1 MRSGQPKVMQT
12 IDIDSPEPSR
22 SSSFSSVSSL
32 SSLSSVSPPS
42 EPSQTSTPVE
52 PEGPKA
58 FGRYILHAPI
68 ARGGMATIYIARLVG
83 AEGFSRIVAAK
94 RLYPQFTEDPEF
106 VAMFHDEARIAS
118 KIHHPNVV
126 PVLDVVHADSEV
138 VLVQEYVH
146 GVPLDK
152 LFKASLTIPDRPI
165 PVGIAVAIVSGVL
178 AGLHAAHETRDEM
191 DEPLHIVH
199 RDVSPQ
205 NIMVSVEGTPRLLD
219 FGIAKA
225 RSSAHVTRD
234 GFFKGKVAYMSPE
247 QLRAEDVTR
256 TADVY
261 ACGVLLWELLVHRR
275 LHSGRGE
282 AQLFSAV
289 LTGAIPTIT
298 TAIEDAPGTL
308 SEARWQQMIDLEPIV
323 SQALA
328 NNPSDRFATAALML
342 DALSRV
348 CPAATA
354 REVAEWVR
362 TYGAAYL
369 ERRQEIL
376 TSHAES
382 WRSQSRISAAPPSVG
397 VIPESGVNLRRN
409 AAIYEPSE
417 SSVVELSRHDFVD
430 ERALFQTRLTE
441 AAKTRAIVATPWL
454 VAAGLLVM
462 IGILLGVLSSRP
474 TPDADAIAAR
484 AAAAS
489 TAGTSAEFKMAPL
502 KTPEAPALYPAPAA
516 LSTTAT
522 TATADTGSSARTAS
536 QQRWSPPP
544 RPPASPPRAVVAPP
558 AQPEKATSAAVPAPP
573 APSASSKPDCNPPFY
588 FDGTKKLYK
597 AGCL

>member
-1 MRSGQPKVMQT
+1 MRSGQPKVMQP
-12 IDIDSPEPSR
+12 IEIDSPEPSR
-22 SSSFSSVSSL
+22 SSSFSSVSSM
-32 SSLSSVSPPS
+32 SSPSSISPPS
-42 EPSQTSTPVE
+42 EPSQISKPVEE
-52 PEGPKA
+52 PEGPKV
-58 FGRYILHAPI
+58 FGRYVLHAPI

-126 PVLDVVHADSEV
+126 PVLDVVHTDSEV

-152 LFKASLTIPDRPI
+152 LFKASLKVPDRPI

-275 LHSGRGE
+275 LHTGRGE

-298 TAIEDAPGTL
+298 TAIEDTPEAL

-328 NNPSDRFATAALML
+328 NNPGHRFATAAVML
-342 DALSRV
+342 EELSRA

-354 REVAEWVR
+354 REVAEWVK
-362 TYGAAYL
+362 TFGAEYL
-369 ERRQEIL
+369 ARRQEIL

-382 WRSQSRISAAPPSVG
+382 WRSQSRISAAPPSAAHV
-397 VIPESGVNLRRN
+397 PESGVKLRRDD
-409 AAIYEPSE
+409 AIYEPSE

-430 ERALFQTRLTE
+430 ERAFFHTRLAE

-474 TPDADAIAAR
+474 TPDADAVATR
-484 AAAAS
+484 AAAS

-502 KTPEAPALYPAPAA
+502 KGPEAPAFYLAPVP
-516 LSTTAT
+516 LPTVVTTAT
-522 TATADTGSSARTAS
+522 DTSSAARAAP
-536 QQRWSPPP
+536 QRWSAPP
-544 RPPASPPRAVVAPP
+544 R
-558 AQPEKATSAAVPAPP
+558 VPAPP
-573 APSASSKPDCNPPFY
+573 PRVAVAPAAQQPDKAAPVSLPAPPSPSASSKPDCNPPFY

>member
-1 MRSGQPKVMQT
+1 MRSGQPKVMQP
-12 IDIDSPEPSR
+12 IELDSPEPSR

-42 EPSQTSTPVE
+42 EPSQRSTPVE

-68 ARGGMATIYIARLVG
+68 ARGGMATIYIARLLG

-106 VAMFHDEARIAS
+106 VTMFHDEARIAS

-126 PVLDVVHADSEV
+126 PVLDVVQADSEV
-138 VLVQEYVH
+138 VIVQEYVH

-152 LFKASLTIPDRPI
+152 LFKASLTVPDRPI

-298 TAIEDAPGTL
+298 TAIEDAPGTV

-342 DALSRV
+342 EALSRA

-362 TYGAAYL
+362 TYGAVYL

-382 WRSQSRISAAPPSVG
+382 WRSQSRISAAPASVG
-397 VIPESGVNLRRN
+397 VIPESGVKLRRD
-409 AAIYEPSE
+409 AVIYEPSE

-430 ERALFQTRLTE
+430 ERVLLQTRLTE

-474 TPDADAIAAR
+474 SPDADAIAAR
-484 AAAAS
+484 AAAAPVV
-489 TAGTSAEFKMAPL
+489 GTSADFKATPL
-502 KTPEAPALYPAPAA
+502 RAPEAPLVYPAA
-516 LSTTAT
+516 LSSAAT
-522 TATADTGSSARTAS
+522 PASADTSLAARGAP
-536 QQRWSPPP
+536 QRWSAPPRAPAPPP
-544 RPPASPPRAVVAPP
+544 RAAVAPP
-558 AQPEKATSAAVPAPP
+558 PQPDKSTSAVAPTPP
-573 APSASSKPDCNPPFY
+573 APSASSSRPDCSPPFY